1 MDQEL
6 IASGWRPPTL
16 SAERLVLRALEEVD
30 AANLFHHASNPNVT
44 RYTMWDAH
52 RSIDDT
58 KQFII
63 QHALP
68 HYMEAI
74 PEPIAICHRGDCSDI
89 VGMIGCTWAGREHL
103 CMELGYW
110 IAEPYWG
117 KGYAVESGR
126 RLLDWIFANY
136 TVNRIQAHCI
146 AENVGSERVM
156 EKLGMKYEGLSRS
169 KIFRKGRYWDV
180 KFYGLLRSDWEGR

>member
-1 MDQEL
+1 MSPGTGSLFCQDTATMDQEL

-16 SAERLVLRALEEVD
+16 VTERLVLRALEEAD
-30 AANLFHHASNPNVT
+30 APNLFHHASNPNVT
-44 RYTMWDAH
+44 QYTVWDAH
-52 RSIDDT
+52 CSIDDS

-74 PEPIAICHRGDCSDI
+74 PEPIAVCHREDPSDI

-117 KGYAVESGR
+117 KGYAVEAGR
-126 RLLDWIFANY
+126 CLLEWILANY

-146 AENVGSERVM
+146 AENSGSVRVM
-156 EKLGMKYEGLSRS
+156 EKLGMQYEGLSRS
-169 KIFRKGRYWDV
+169 KIFRKGRFW
-180 KFYGLLRSDWEGR
+180 